1 MSPAHVLEPTYDAIR
16 RRLIAGLWPPGQ
28 RLEAARLADDLGV
41 SITPVRDSL
50 NRLTGERLVHS
61 LAGDGFSVPRLT
73 EADLRDLIDWHRLM
87 ILTAL
92 ERLSDAELPRLPE
105 GHDGVADWTALIF
118 GAIGSTLGSAELNFA
133 LANAAARLGPYRN
146 AEAKILPDVFA
157 ELQKLEDGLNNA
169 DLTSTIA
176 NIDAYHIRRREGASQ
191 LVEALR

>member
-28 RLEAARLADDLGV
+28 RLEAARLADELGV

-105 GHDGVADWTALIF
+105 GHDGIADWTALIF
-118 GAIGSTLGSAELNFA
+118 GAIGSTLGSAELNLA

-146 AEAKILPDVFA
+146 AEAEIFPEVFE
-157 ELQKLEDGLNNA
+157 ELQKLEDGLNSA
-169 DLTSTIA
+169 DLASTIA
-176 NIDAYHIRRREGASQ
+176 NIDAYHRHRREVASQ